1 MTKSKGLG
9 DSVEKVLK
17 ATGIDKVAKKVLGDD
32 CGCQD
37 RKNALNKLFPY
48 KNVRQFTEDEMSI
61 YESVLPRI
69 KSTIK
74 REDQAILVKLY
85 NKVFNANKKP
95 SSCGSCVKTTLAQ
108 LEKVYKNSC
117 KVWNELYLY
126 IEKRNERSEKAFIQR
141 IINQLKNI
149 EVKEDEKR

>member
-1 MTKSKGLG
+1 MKKSKGLG

-32 CGCQD
+32 CGCEE
-37 RKNALNKLFPY
+37 RKQALNKMFPY
-48 KNVRQFTEDEMSI
+48 AKVRQFTEDEMSI

-69 KSTIK
+69 GSTVK

-95 SSCGSCVKTTLAQ
+95 SSCGSCVQQTVAQ
-108 LEKVYKNSC
+108 LAKVYVNSC
-117 KVWNELYLY
+117 K
-126 IEKRNERSEKAFIQR
+126 IEDNG
-141 IINQLKNI
+141 
-149 EVKEDEKR
+149 